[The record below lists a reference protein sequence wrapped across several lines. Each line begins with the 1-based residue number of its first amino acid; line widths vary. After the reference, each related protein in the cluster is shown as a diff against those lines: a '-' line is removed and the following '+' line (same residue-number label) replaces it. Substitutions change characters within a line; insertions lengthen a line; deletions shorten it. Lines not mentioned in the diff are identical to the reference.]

1 MQKLTTKSSTVFIAT
16 GESTLVYR
24 SVRDVPPSLRR
35 RLEESTGGANSATIL
50 IADKRGKEELVRA
63 LRGLPSDVQSRLANT
78 IHAQRRAQPT
88 AAPKP
93 ESRRPWKLLAE
104 ILIPAGVGF
113 TIWLLVTTHF

>member
-78 IHAQRRAQPT
+78 IHAQRRTQPT

-93 ESRRPWKLLAE
+93 EARSRWKLVAE
-104 ILIPAGVGF
+104 ILIPAGVGV
-113 TIWLLVTTHF
+113 TIWLLMTTHF

>member
-16 GESTLVYR
+16 GESTRVYR

-63 LRGLPSDVQSRLANT
+63 LRGLPSDVQSRLAST
-78 IHAQRRAQPT
+78 IQAHRRAQP
-88 AAPKP
+88 AVAPEP
-93 ESRRPWKLLAE
+93 ESRIPWKLVAE
-104 ILIPAGVGF
+104 ILIPAGLGI
-113 TIWLLVTTHF
+113 TIWLLLTAHF

>member
-24 SVRDVPPSLRR
+24 SVDDVPPSLRR

-63 LRGLPSDVQSRLANT
+63 LRGLPSDVQSRLADT
-78 IHAQRRAQPT
+78 IHAQRRTQPSV
-88 AAPKP
+88 APKP
-93 ESRRPWKLLAE
+93 ETRNRWKLIAE
-104 ILIPAGVGF
+104 ILIPAGVGV
-113 TIWLLVTTHF
+113 TIWLLLSAHF